1 MYSAYQAVQ
10 QLHEFGLIKGGW
22 NLGAGLILV
31 LVFTIISV
39 LRLVNKTRE
48 LKKALSKKTDNASGA
63 KTEYHQTHNG
73 DGDNQIGDRYYL
85 VDNSKRKE
93 SLNELTK
100 LLKIAIDNIVDY
112 GIFFDRT
119 DKRTRSERKE
129 VAYESIDI
137 FKGFSESHIAEMS
150 PFLNKLIF
158 EKMLPEMERAV
169 KYINLYWSNFRI
181 RNELIEQ
188 KIPYEQLPEM
198 IKIDGANERMIKIQ
212 NEIHNEIFKT
222 LNP

>member
-1 MYSAYQAVQ
+1 MKIKKLWRAFLDYWYVLLLIISAMYSAYQAVQ

-100 LLKIAIDNIVDY
+100 LLKIAILCY
-112 GIFFDRT
+112 
-119 DKRTRSERKE
+119 
-129 VAYESIDI
+129 
-137 FKGFSESHIAEMS
+137 
-150 PFLNKLIF
+150 
-158 EKMLPEMERAV
+158 
-169 KYINLYWSNFRI
+169 
-181 RNELIEQ
+181 Q
-188 KIPYEQLPEM
+188 
-198 IKIDGANERMIKIQ
+198 
-212 NEIHNEIFKT
+212 
-222 LNP
+222 